1 MIPLPMVRPVLQT
14 DVARLQS
21 EFVHG
26 YREGDRVMYVSITN
40 DKGLIQR
47 VIEEISSSWDVHWIA
62 ENELFEEILQSDAH
76 LSCLSGFMFFVWDGN
91 HHYMAWNTYIN
102 NMKADERAWHIWVDS
117 ILLETKGFSG
127 VLMNA
132 MNDINRSNPLP
143 SLIIFSIEFCV

>member
-1 MIPLPMVRPVLQT
+1 MVRPVLQT

-40 DKGLIQR
+40 DKGLSQR
-47 VIEEISSSWDVHWIA
+47 ITEEISSSWNAHWIA
-62 ENELFEEILQSDAH
+62 ENAHFEELLHSNQH

-91 HHYMAWNTYIN
+91 HRHMAWTSYIN
-102 NMKADERAWHIWVDS
+102 NMRMDEREWHISVDS
-117 ILLETKGFSG
+117 ILLETKGFTG
-127 VLMNA
+127 ILMNA

-143 SLIIFSIEFCV
+143 LFIIMNLIIFLHMSSI